1 MRKTTLYLL
10 RHGEPALEFQ
20 GRYLGHLDAP
30 LSERGEKQSLAT
42 ADRLSGVPFIA
53 IYASDLQRAGF
64 LADALAERLDL
75 PVRRVSVFRERKMG
89 ILQGLTEEEF
99 ASKHPEEFNLW
110 KADMVS
116 YRLEGAETLEELQ
129 QRIVPEVQTLLR
141 AFEGGRIALVA
152 HAGPIR
158 VTLAH
163 ALGLPLGN
171 VMRIVLDYASVSVIE
186 FSDEDQARVKMIN
199 G

>member
-1 MRKTTLYLL
+1 MRKTTLYML

-42 ADRLSGVPFIA
+42 ADRLSGVPFNA
-53 IYASDLQRAGF
+53 VYSSDLQRAGF
-64 LADALAERLDL
+64 LADALGERLDL

-99 ASKHPEEFNLW
+99 ASQHPEEFKRW
-110 KADMVS
+110 KAAMVS
-116 YRLEGAETLEELQ
+116 YRLEGAETMEELQ
-129 QRIVPEVQTLLR
+129 QRIVPEVQTLLH

-186 FSDEDQARVKMIN
+186 FSQEDEARVKMVN